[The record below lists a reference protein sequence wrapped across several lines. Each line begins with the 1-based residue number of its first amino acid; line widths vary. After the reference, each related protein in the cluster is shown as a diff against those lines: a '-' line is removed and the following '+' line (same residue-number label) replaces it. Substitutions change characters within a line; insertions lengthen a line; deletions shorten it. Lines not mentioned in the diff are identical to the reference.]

1 MIMKNKSS
9 KKVRDIAN
17 WLIATLGG
25 DDCSV
30 DNFNLDGHSWFNA
43 DELYHYLNG
52 NRIWHSLPDDHKLYR
67 LNRDEYLVYDI
78 ERRPTVYVNEMGA
91 MKMLHNVVS
100 PVTVGI
106 FKKIG
111 LDRLKQIIE
120 NKSLTLAM

>member
-9 KKVRDIAN
+9 KKVKDIASR
-17 WLIATLGG
+17 LIATLEE
-25 DDCSV
+25 DSCV
-30 DNFNLDGHSWFNA
+30 DILDLDGHSWFNA

-52 NRIWHSLPDDHKLYR
+52 NRICCNLPDGHKLYR
-67 LNRDEYLVYDI
+67 LNSNEYLVYDI
-78 ERRPTVYVNEMGA
+78 ERRPTVYVNELGA
-91 MKMLHNVVS
+91 MKMLHNIVS

-106 FKKIG
+106 FEEVG